1 MVPYPA
7 NGRGYLVLPPE
18 APSPRLC
25 LIQKNS
31 PTDEYGFNL
40 HAEKE
45 KGQFIGAVDVGSP
58 ADIAGLKQGDLI
70 FAVNGDSIIGRSH
83 KEVVAKIKSNPLK
96 CEMLVATEEER
107 NWYQEHNIPID
118 MKLPNI
124 IRVCEEKRQSTGGKP
139 VIGGG
144 VKPPLMAPPAR
155 ISKLIKKSPTEEF
168 GFNLHAE
175 RGKGHYI
182 GSVDKNGI
190 ADRAGLV
197 MGQRIVG
204 VNGTLIY
211 PATAHNEVVGL
222 IKRDP
227 LCTELLVVSEEVDH
241 WYAENG
247 AEFSFDNA
255 VRYNS
260 QPTAPQS
267 TTSTRNHQVES
278 RITMEKHPVQEETS
292 DSNVMEYK
300 EHQHIALFEPNNSI
314 EQTTTMSTV
323 RTVTMS
329 EAIQETAEDTD
340 DIIDKIFQDVPLI
353 PVGQVDSHNN
363 SMDTLSR
370 DGELE
375 HQPLVAS
382 ESNNARI
389 PPAVRES
396 SSKPPT
402 NQVPLVIK
410 PVARTQSTDSK
421 IPPSSPSSYA
431 SSPSPDPRGNGTT
444 NGLDFYKLNAKE
456 AQRLLRKQKN
466 DPRKQNLSLE
476 QKHQMVSN
484 L

>member
-1 MVPYPA
+1 MIHA
-7 NGRGYLVLPPE
+7 FFH
-18 APSPRLC
+18 
-25 LIQKNS
+25 QFDK
-31 PTDEYGFNL
+31 NL
-40 HAEKE
+40 HE
-45 KGQFIGAVDVGSP
+45 
-58 ADIAGLKQGDLI
+58 LKSFKAFL
-70 FAVNGDSIIGRSH
+70 FLFF
-83 KEVVAKIKSNPLK
+83 K
-96 CEMLVATEEER
+96 
-107 NWYQEHNIPID
+107 
-118 MKLPNI
+118 
-124 IRVCEEKRQSTGGKP
+124 KRQSTGGKP